1 MKIESPV
8 KKFTGSVTLPDFLN
22 IGQVRAFE
30 DAYFGDPNKVIR
42 EGERAFVSVSDEKM
56 LPVILDIVLEWNLEG
71 QPEQPTL
78 ETVVMTPQNAGHELV
93 SWIGGELFKLWRGET
108 DIPND

>member
-8 KKFTGSVTLPDFLN
+8 KKFTGSVTLPDYLN

-30 DAYFGDPNKVIR
+30 DAYFGDPNKVIT

-56 LPVILDIVLEWNLEG
+56 LPVILDIVLEWNLKG

-78 ETVVMTPQNAGHELV
+78 ETLVMTPQKVGHEMV
-93 SWIGGELFKLWRGET
+93 SWISGELYKLWRGEEV
-108 DIPND
+108 PNE